1 MSTKEIPSDD
11 WGAFFQGLASS
22 HRAWLTTIQITSFEL
37 GAQTWVEKLPLED
50 IGVEKD
56 GEGNTRIVMSIGGAD
71 EKTAMHIIRSPRN
84 VWWKTIE
91 EGAEEVVE
99 IVGRGGTLTL
109 LRFQTAFR
117 PQLAEGVTASQI

>member
-1 MSTKEIPSDD
+1 
-11 WGAFFQGLASS
+11 
-22 HRAWLTTIQITSFEL
+22 
-37 GAQTWVEKLPLED
+37 
-50 IGVEKD
+50 EKD

-71 EKTAMHIIRSPRN
+71 ETAAVHIIRSPRN
-84 VWWKTIE
+84 VWLKTIE

-117 PQLAEGVTASQI
+117 PQLAEGVTVSQI